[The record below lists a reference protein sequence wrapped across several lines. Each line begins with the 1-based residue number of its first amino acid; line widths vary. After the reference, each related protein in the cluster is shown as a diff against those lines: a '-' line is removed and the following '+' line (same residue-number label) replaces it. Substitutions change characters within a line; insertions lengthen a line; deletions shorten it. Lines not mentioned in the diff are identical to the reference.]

1 MKNKKF
7 IKILSSVL
15 SVFLATNNFAFA
27 VNKNSNVMQN
37 VQEKNKG
44 KLGVLA
50 LGTGLIAISVLM
62 LASGDGENNDK
73 QIDKRKDE
81 KEVITKI
88 PANEW
93 FEKLG
98 GNNEYIKEYIY
109 KYGEKTISDIEKGVA
124 QEDVSQIEKDVHR
137 TKSSFLKNQEYTC
150 LEILEK
156 ILLINSSE
164 GTEYAQGFNN
174 IAAMVINKFLRYSD
188 HNYTIEDE
196 ARIYYVYKTI
206 LKTVSDKDENGATDV
221 DKCRNKINELLKK
234 YNSSTNSDRY
244 NYYMSFI
251 LSTMLTSFS
260 RFPLKF
266 SISIWDNIIKGLKS
280 TEFDSKR
287 AFDKISYIA
296 KDITEKFAKN
306 KEDIELCKLLSGN
319 CISEELINFVLNEY
333 SLA

>member
-296 KDITEKFAKN
+296 KDMKK
-306 KEDIELCKLLSGN
+306 
-319 CISEELINFVLNEY
+319 
-333 SLA
+333 